1 MVSPRRQINRLLTLI
16 ISFGLWESASFFAGA
31 KYFPHLW
38 RVMPDL
44 ISLLV
49 TTSFWSNLLL
59 TLWLSV
65 LSFIIG
71 TICATTIG
79 VLIALKRSGELA
91 TRGVLNFFRS
101 IPSVVFLPLL
111 IASIGSSARTSV
123 ILAAFVVTFMLVTY
137 VIRGVGTTAT
147 GLLDSSKIMGLPWVN
162 KIFLLYLPST
172 ISIAGTG
179 LRLSASR
186 AFGTIVAAGIV
197 AGTPGIGSSLLIAES
212 NANYPRVFSYVLIM
226 GVVGTV
232 IYSLFTSLEKKL
244 VHWRIAV

>member
-1 MVSPRRQINRLLTLI
+1 MESARRHINRLLTLAI
-16 ISFGLWESASFFAGA
+16 GLGLWESASALAGA
-31 KYFPHLW
+31 KYFPHSW
-38 RVMPDL
+38 RVLPDL
-44 ISLLV
+44 ISLLA
-49 TTSFWSNLLL
+49 TTSFWANLLL
-59 TLWLSV
+59 TLWLSA

-71 TICATTIG
+71 TLCATTIG

-137 VIRGVGTTAT
+137 VIRGVGTTDPR
-147 GLLDSSKIMGLPWVN
+147 LLDSAKVMGLPWLSKV
-162 KIFLLYLPST
+162 FLLYLPST
-172 ISIAGTG
+172 VSIAGTG

-186 AFGTIVAAGIV
+186 AFGTIIAAGIV

-226 GVVGTV
+226 GVVGSA
-232 IYSLFTSLEKKL
+232 IYALFTTLENRL
-244 VHWRIAV
+244 VHWRSAV

>member
-1 MVSPRRQINRLLTLI
+1 MSARRHKNRLLTLV
-16 ISFGLWESASFFAGA
+16 ISVGLWESASALAGA
-31 KYFPHLW
+31 KYFPHFWQVL
-38 RVMPDL
+38 PDL
-44 ISLLV
+44 ISLLA
-49 TTSFWSNLLL
+49 TMGFWVNLLL
-59 TLWLSV
+59 TLWLSA

-71 TICATTIG
+71 TVCATTIG

-123 ILAAFVVTFMLVTY
+123 ILGSFVVTFMLVTY
-137 VIRGVGTTAT
+137 VIRGVGQTEPR
-147 GLLDSSKIMGLPWVN
+147 LLDSAKIMALPWIQ

-186 AFGTIVAAGIV
+186 AFGTIIAAGIV
-197 AGTPGIGSSLLIAES
+197 AGTPGIGSSLLIAGS

-226 GVVGTV
+226 GFVGSW
-232 IYSLFTSLEKKL
+232 IYALFTILESKL
-244 VHWRIAV
+244 VHWRSAV